1 MIYFVSDIH
10 LGAGGHNHARRTED
24 AFCRWLDM
32 VAKDAEK
39 IYLLGDIFDFWFE
52 YRRVVP
58 QGFVRV
64 LGRFAEL
71 SQRGVEI
78 VFYTGN
84 HDMWCYDYLEWECG
98 MRIVRR
104 PQIEMVGGM
113 KLHLAHGDNMNIK
126 DKPLLRLMNAGFRS
140 TILRKLFSW
149 LVHPDLAVR
158 FGQWWSGKSRKS
170 HSKETLTPDSL
181 GFLVDYAREYK
192 KANQDTDYILFGH
205 MHYPYDL
212 SEDDLRVLFL
222 GCWDND
228 EATYAAMDDAG
239 NISLKTF

>member
-1 MIYFVSDIH
+1 M
-10 LGAGGHNHARRTED
+10 
-24 AFCRWLDM
+24 
-32 VAKDAEK
+32 K
-39 IYLLGDIFDFWFE
+39 IRINTDVTFIWKSLMEGE
-52 YRRVVP
+52 VVDWSSYD
-58 QGFVRV
+58 
-64 LGRFAEL
+64 LTLEL
-71 SQRGVEI
+71 M
-78 VFYTGN
+78 T
-84 HDMWCYDYLEWECG
+84 
-98 MRIVRR
+98 
-104 PQIEMVGGM
+104 P
-113 KLHLAHGDNMNIK
+113 
-126 DKPLLRLMNAGFRS
+126 
-140 TILRKLFSW
+140 
-149 LVHPDLAVR
+149 
-158 FGQWWSGKSRKS
+158 S